1 MLRFLLLLGTAG
13 WIGQELDQ
21 SFEYAWTISKD
32 ARGTSNNLP
41 CALWVGGF
49 VGSCQLLGLLELLLP
64 EQLLCKTEGLQRA
77 LPFDLPDGLVFV
89 DPLAL
94 DTLVDYGLGVRSVV
108 QATSGSASN
117 QVALEA
123 RFFARPTQLR
133 LVHRLVVLSRLEIF
147 SGYL

>member
-77 LPFDLPDGLVFV
+77 LPFDLLDGLVFV
-89 DPLAL
+89 EPLAL
-94 DTLVDYGLGVRSVV
+94 VKLVDHGLGVRSVV